1 MNIFFIDKINIF
13 IESCLLEWNSN
24 YSKNISNK
32 LFLNN
37 ATHFLLNCLDK
48 SINLVED
55 IFLEG
60 KDKKSAVL
68 LIMAYLYENI
78 IYKNLPIYLKPF
90 ATVIR
95 MFFVQVLSSILI
107 DFIVNKYNEGSWN
120 KRKEFKNE
128 K

>member
-1 MNIFFIDKINIF
+1 MNIFFIEKINVF
-13 IESCLLEWNSN
+13 LKSVLLRWNSS
-24 YSKNISNK
+24 YSKENSK

-37 ATHFLLNCLDK
+37 ATYFLLNCLDE

-55 IFLEG
+55 VFIEG

-68 LIMAYLYENI
+68 LIMAYLYEQI

-90 ATVIR
+90 AVIIR
-95 MFFVQVLSSILI
+95 IFFVQILSSILI
-107 DFIVNKYNEGSWN
+107 DFIVNKYRDGSWN
-120 KRKEFKNE
+120 KRKELKNE